1 MGRGRWA
8 GRPRL
13 NSLLLVV
20 VNLGARD
27 NGGANGDKTEAMG
40 NQELKSEESHTIK
53 IRGSG
58 EATFQVGGGG
68 SEAT

>member
-27 NGGANGDKTEAMG
+27 NGGRTVTKQKRWETKN
-40 NQELKSEESHTIK
+40 
-53 IRGSG
+53 
-58 EATFQVGGGG
+58 
-68 SEAT
+68 

>member
-27 NGGANGDKTEAMG
+27 NGGANGDKTEAME

-58 EATFQVGGGG
+58 EASSQVGGGG